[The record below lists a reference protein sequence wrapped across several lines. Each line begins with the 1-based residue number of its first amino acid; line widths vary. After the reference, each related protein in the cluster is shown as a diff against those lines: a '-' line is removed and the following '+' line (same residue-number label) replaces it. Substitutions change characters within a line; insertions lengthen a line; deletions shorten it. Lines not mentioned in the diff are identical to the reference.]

1 MKLHHVP
8 LFVAVALGLPLFVA
22 AMIPRF
28 AFANPP
34 ASSPAPPPSMAP
46 APARAPAPSPTTQL
60 QPRPGLWHEAS
71 TEVDG
76 VTVTKI
82 RDTTGGDHNV
92 CYLASRQ
99 ESLTPYGLERAPAML
114 ALTCVPEKRP

>member
-1 MKLHHVP
+1 MKTLLHFSCATF
-8 LFVAVALGLPLFVA
+8 LLALSLNLMEA
-22 AMIPRF
+22 TF
-28 AFANPP
+28 ARANPP
-34 ASSPAPPPSMAP
+34 AAPAAPPPSLPPAPPPTRP
-46 APARAPAPSPTTQL
+46 ALLA
-60 QPRPGLWHEAS
+60 PRPGLWHEAS

-82 RDTTGGDHNV
+82 RDTTGGDYNV

-114 ALTCVPEKRP
+114 AITCVPEKRP

>member
-8 LFVAVALGLPLFVA
+8 LFVALALGLPLFVA

-34 ASSPAPPPSMAP
+34 AGPAAPPPSLAP
-46 APARAPAPSPTTQL
+46 APARPPASPTQL
-60 QPRPGLWHEAS
+60 QPRPGLWHEVS

-82 RDTTGGDHNV
+82 RDTTGGDYNV
-92 CYLASRQ
+92 CYLATRQ
-99 ESLTPYGLERAPAML
+99 EALTPYGLERAPAML